1 MNEESEA
8 RMERK
13 IIVIMLTL
21 VVVAIVVVGIVM
33 VAAVGTKRPGGFT
46 GLFDDLEYSGDL
58 TFHQDLEIPDG
69 WEEGDVKSV
78 SDTIVDMFYNTQVV
92 QQVTVYVT
100 TLYFVYIGDKW
111 NDPDDGNWFRV
122 PFSGDD
128 WGELVWKVVN
138 HGLFSIQVSS
148 ATDLSAEYDIGDVIT
163 LETTIEDAG
172 GTMAFGKWVVAD
184 TI

>member
-21 VVVAIVVVGIVM
+21 VVVAIVVIGIVM
-33 VAAVGTKRPGGFT
+33 VAAVGIKKAGGFT

-58 TFHQDLEIPDG
+58 TFRQPLEIPDS
-69 WEEGDVKSV
+69 WDEGDVKSV
-78 SDTIVDMFYNTQVV
+78 SDTIVDMFYNKQTV
-92 QQVTVYVT
+92 QQTTVYVT

-111 NDPDDGNWFRV
+111 NDPDEGNR
-122 PFSGDD
+122 FSIPVADD
-128 WGELVWKVVN
+128 WGELQWKDVN

-148 ATDLSAEYDIGDVIT
+148 ATNLSAAYDIGDVIT
-163 LETTIEDAG
+163 LETTIADAG
-172 GTMAFGKWVVAD
+172 GTLAFGEWIVAD
-184 TI
+184 TL